1 MPTHHTVITNT
12 SSTDINIGTRLVF
25 LPAPPKCQRPPRPK
39 VVRKGQRLAADPN
52 YPSPADIERMTK
64 EVVDEI
70 LRGLPDSDRDLRD

>member
-1 MPTHHTVITNT
+1 VITNT
-12 SSTDINIGTRLVF
+12 SSTDLNIGTRILF
-25 LPAPPKCQRPPRPK
+25 LPAPPKCQRPPRPE
-39 VVRKGQRLAADPN
+39 VVRRGLRLAADPN

>member
-1 MPTHHTVITNT
+1 MISNT
-12 SSTDINIGTRLVF
+12 SSTDINIGTRILF
-25 LPAPPKCQRPPRPK
+25 LPALPEPSRRPRPD

-70 LRGLPDSDRDLRD
+70 LRGLSDPGPDRAGL